1 MAFDIIALK
10 HLAHLARIG
19 LSEADC
25 AALGG
30 ELEPI
35 LALVDQL
42 READV
47 GGVAPMAHPLALT
60 QRMRPDEVTEKPD
73 RDRLQRNAPQ
83 VRAGLYIVPRVIDSA

>member
-1 MAFDIIALK
+1 VAFDIVALK
-10 HLAHLARIG
+10 HLGRLARIG
-19 LSEADC
+19 LDETDC

-30 ELEPI
+30 ELGPI

-47 GGVAPMAHPLALT
+47 EGVVPMAHPLALA

-83 VRAGLYIVPRVIDSA
+83 VRDGLYLVPRVINGA